1 MDINKPKY
9 GTSSYRV
16 ACAVIFVSF
25 SIIYLFHY
33 QTNVLAAA
41 QHIASGGK
49 THYDPVIGPLLIIVA
64 TGLLQRGVRALSGL
78 RGIFHALTYFPSFLI
93 ITIITDLPSKAD
105 REINFGAWI
114 WTLPL
119 LLLIWAAAV
128 YLAKQYQSIETD
140 TRGGGLLSQETGI
153 NMTMMLAMM
162 VMTCLIGNH
171 NREFHR
177 CMETEFLISEKEYDR
192 AIRAVEEYN
201 SDTQNLTILRAYAL
215 AKKHKIGD
223 EMFKFPIRTNS
234 IIPSSKGF
242 YAVIIPMDNIIGE
255 YKRNIDWQLT
265 EMLVKKNI
273 GEFYDNLAFF
283 YGLDNNAVAPDSTK
297 QKSAKPVTVKKQNEY
312 QDSLTR
318 IKWMALPL
326 HYKEALVLYN
336 DKVRKIRQDFLDPQL
351 LNSYNQFLRAD
362 NETKLKRFKGT
373 FWVYFYFKN
382 E

>member
-1 MDINKPKY
+1 M
-9 GTSSYRV
+9 
-16 ACAVIFVSF
+16 
-25 SIIYLFHY
+25 
-33 QTNVLAAA
+33 
-41 QHIASGGK
+41 
-49 THYDPVIGPLLIIVA
+49 
-64 TGLLQRGVRALSGL
+64 
-78 RGIFHALTYFPSFLI
+78 
-93 ITIITDLPSKAD
+93 
-105 REINFGAWI
+105 
-114 WTLPL
+114 L
-119 LLLIWAAAV
+119 LLVWAAAV

-192 AIRAVEEYN
+192 AIGVVEEYN

-318 IKWMALPL
+318 IKLMALPL